1 MSERGTEREV
11 MRSSR
16 RRAWIFVVGAA
27 AGWSAVACNKAD
39 SGSPSPSAGVAAS
52 QGATPTAA
60 TIAPPAAAPVPA
72 KAAFVQKGVQPGKV
86 VVGYLQDATDP
97 NQCAAVTDLP
107 SKKDEFTK
115 NGDQF
120 AQMMKSKVVAACP
133 TDDVVGTCNAGMGL
147 LVNYSGPK
155 WTADTAKKDCLAHP
169 HQKWVD

>member
-1 MSERGTEREV
+1 MFERRTKWEV
-11 MRSSR
+11 TRSSR
-16 RRAWIFVVGAA
+16 RRACIFVVAAA
-27 AGWSAVACNKAD
+27 AGWSAVACDKAD
-39 SGSPSPSAGVAAS
+39 SGSPSPSPGVAAS
-52 QGATPTAA
+52 QGATPTA
-60 TIAPPAAAPVPA
+60 TSTAPVAAPVPA
-72 KAAFVQKGVQPGKV
+72 KAAFVQKGIAPGKV
-86 VVGYLQDATDP
+86 VVGYLQDSTDP
-97 NQCAAVTDLP
+97 NQCAAVIDLA
-107 SKKDEFTK
+107 SKKDDFTK